1 MFLTGNRATMSL
13 AGFRSAAL
21 RLTLS
26 SDLPFADKG
35 LESFTSPCN
44 PYAKKIINIKQYF
57 KVNT

>member
-35 LESFTSPCN
+35 LEFSTSCCN
-44 PYAKKIINIKQYF
+44 PYAKTIINTKQYLTI
-57 KVNT
+57 KT